1 MINRKETK
9 KVYVGNVPIGGNS
22 FISIQSMTN
31 TNTKDVKSTVSQI
44 KKLENAGCDI
54 IRMAVNDLEDAAA
67 LREIKKEINIPI
79 ISDIQFDYKLALAAC
94 ENESDAIR
102 LNPGNIG
109 ASWKVKEVV
118 EACKFHKIPIRVGVN
133 SGSVKQEFLDK
144 FNGVNASSICYSAL
158 EEIELLEKN
167 NFYDIAVSL
176 KASSVNLTIES
187 FRKFSDMSNYPL
199 HLGVT
204 EAGSPKKGIVK
215 SAIGIGTLLAE
226 GIGDTIRV
234 SLTSDPLEEVIAGKD
249 ILKALDLRRDGI
261 DLISCPTCART
272 KVALIEIVNKAEEK
286 LYSMDKNLKVAIMGC
301 PVNGPGEAREADIG
315 IACGHGEGL
324 IFSKGEI
331 IKKVPED
338 MLLSEL
344 LSEIEKIGW

>member
-54 IRMAVNDLEDAAA
+54 IRMAVNDIEDAAA

-118 EACKFHKIPIRVGVN
+118 EACKFHNIPIRVGVN

-167 NFYDIAVSL
+167 NFNDIAVSL

-187 FRKFSDMSNYPL
+187 YRKFSEMSNYPL

-234 SLTSDPLEEVIAGKD
+234 SLTSDPFDEVIAGKD
-249 ILKALDLRRDGI
+249 ILKALDLKREGI

-272 KVALIEIVNKAEEK
+272 KVDLIEIVNKAEEK

-344 LSEIEKIGW
+344 LSEIEKIG

>member
-54 IRMAVNDLEDAAA
+54 IRMAVNDIEDAAA

-79 ISDIQFDYKLALAAC
+79 ISDIQFNYKLALAAC

-118 EACKFHKIPIRVGVN
+118 EACKFHNIPIRVGVN

-187 FRKFSDMSNYPL
+187 YRKFSEMSNYPL

-234 SLTSDPLEEVIAGKD
+234 SLTSDPLEEVIVGKD
-249 ILKALDLRRDGI
+249 ILKALDLRRDGV

-272 KVALIEIVNKAEEK
+272 KVDLIEIVNKAEEK

-344 LSEIEKIGW
+344 LSEIEKIG